1 MDSETIAVRKELRS
15 LENDKKMT
23 QLAIKN
29 EQNKIAEKLKG
40 SMGNDMEDVLSGKT
54 KVKLSF
60 FERLKYKIN
69 FWLDK
74 FFRFF

>member
-74 FFRFF
+74 FFRMF

>member
-1 MDSETIAVRKELRS
+1 MDSETIAVRKELRN

-74 FFRFF
+74 FFRMF